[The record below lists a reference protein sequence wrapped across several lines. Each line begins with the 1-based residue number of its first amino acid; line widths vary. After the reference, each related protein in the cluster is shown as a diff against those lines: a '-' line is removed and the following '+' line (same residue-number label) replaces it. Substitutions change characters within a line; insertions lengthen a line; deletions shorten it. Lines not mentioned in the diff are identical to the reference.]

1 MGPVADHL
9 EELPL
14 FPLNTVLFPYA
25 RVQLHVFEER
35 YKALTQ
41 YCEEFDSP
49 FGVALI
55 RSGDETSPNAEPY
68 LVGTTAR
75 IEKVH
80 RYPDGRLHL
89 SARGEHRFRIRRIDE
104 DANPYLTGYVE
115 PLVEGSIEEPNRVAA
130 LTSRTIE
137 TFQFLVQGM
146 IARPDFNVE
155 VQLPDD
161 PMVLSFIV
169 ANFLEVDLPIKQ
181 HLIELTDTAERL
193 ARLLPLI
200 EKQIVESQS
209 RPLAR
214 LSMKDLSDFIT
225 PN

>member
-1 MGPVADHL
+1 MADHL

-14 FPLNTVLFPYA
+14 FPLHTVLFPYA

-35 YKALTQ
+35 YKALTRF
-41 YCEEFDSP
+41 CEEFDSP

-55 RSGDETSPNAEPY
+55 RAGDEVGGLSEPY
-68 LVGTTAR
+68 LIGTTAR
-75 IEKVH
+75 IEKIH
-80 RYPDGRLHL
+80 HYPDGRLHL
-89 SARGEHRFRIRRIDE
+89 SARGEHRFRIRRLDE
-104 DANPYLTGYVE
+104 TTHPYLLGYVE
-115 PLVEGSIEEPNRVAA
+115 PLVEASIEEHNRVAA

-137 TFQFLVQGM
+137 TFQYLIQGM
-146 IARPDFNVE
+146 IARPDFNIE

-161 PMVLSFIV
+161 PLTLSFIV
-169 ANFLEVDLPIKQ
+169 ANFLEVDNATKQ
-181 HLIELTDTAERL
+181 LLIELTDTAERL

-200 EKQIVESQS
+200 EKQIIDSQS

-214 LSMKDLSDFIT
+214 LSVEDLKQFIS